1 MKDLNKNLQ
10 NAKNTMERVENLF
23 HTETEYTTKEI
34 EKIVRE
40 AIGEKYGEK
49 YYFINHSKYATGKNL
64 IKHKLF
70 TKVREEEFEKEIETN
85 EPHYSNG
92 TYTITKYEY
101 DYQLPKVMRNE
112 FKCLNDNTQT
122 IKVKKFYYNFNPNWR
137 EILDNENKKVV
148 KKKLLRKYKTLEN
161 AKERLAKLQDQIAT
175 FEEIIATE

>member
-85 EPHYSNG
+85 TPSYSND
-92 TYTITKYEY
+92 TYVITSQEY
-101 DYQLPKVMRNE
+101 NHLPSVMKGE
-112 FKCLNDNTQT
+112 FKPIGNKQT

>member
-23 HTETEYTTKEI
+23 HTDTEYTTKEI
-34 EKIVRE
+34 EAIVRN
-40 AIGEKYGEK
+40 AIAKEWGWFRYSE
-49 YYFINHSKYATGKNL
+49 YATGKNL

-85 EPHYSNG
+85 TPSYSND
-92 TYTITKYEY
+92 TYVITSQEY
-101 DYQLPKVMRNE
+101 NRLPSVMKGE
-112 FKCLNDNTQT
+112 FKPISNKQT